1 MAYLEI
7 QDITKEYDNFT
18 LSASFSVEEGEF
30 LCIIGPSGS
39 GKSTLLSLIEG
50 LDTPSSGSIILDGK
64 DITSERIQ
72 DRNIG
77 MVFQDFTHFPR

>member
-50 LDTPSSGSIILDGK
+50 LDTPTSGSIILDGK
-64 DITSERIQ
+64 DIHRKEYRTGISGWSSRIS
-72 DRNIG
+72 RS
-77 MVFQDFTHFPR
+77 FLR